1 MSIAEVIAALVA
13 DKKNEIN
20 RELEIIDEGIEY
32 LRLQQESLMS
42 SDIMSDDIIEKS
54 WECQKNKMALAS
66 IKHRFKYLCVNIS
79 NTDEV
84 LDIYVHYGL
93 IRNSWLEEYKKKSKA

>member
-20 RELEIIDEGIEY
+20 RELEIINEGITY
-32 LRLQQESLMS
+32 LQLTQESLMA
-42 SDIMSDDIIEKS
+42 SDIMSDAIVEET
-54 WECQKNKMALAS
+54 WECQKNIMALTS
-66 IKHRFKYLCVNIS
+66 IKNRFKYLVLNIS

-84 LDIYVHYGL
+84 LDIYACYGL
-93 IRNSWLEEYKKKSKA
+93 SRNKWLESYKKGKA